1 MANNGA
7 NIIPERLIN
16 FRIWNDN
23 KDYMGVATVD
33 LPSIEAMTD
42 TVSGA
47 GIAGEVDSPV
57 LGHFGPLE
65 LTLKWRTIEEAAMTL
80 AQQKAHQLDIRGSQ
94 QVFDATS
101 GKYSTVPIRL
111 VTRLVPKGITIGSFE
126 PGATTDTESA
136 FEVLYIKLFVNSKE
150 MIEIDKFNYVAK
162 FGDDDALASVR
173 ADLGLN

>member
-16 FRIWNDN
+16 FRVWNEN
-23 KDYMGVATVD
+23 KDYIGVANVG

-57 LGHFGPLE
+57 LGHFGSLE
-65 LTLKWRTIEEAAMTL
+65 LTLNWRTIEEGALVL

-111 VTRLVPKGITIGSFE
+111 VTRLVPKGISIGSLE
-126 PGATTDTESA
+126 PGATTDTEST
-136 FEVLYIKLFVNSKE
+136 FEVLYMKLFVNNKE
-150 MIEIDKFNYVAK
+150 MVEIDKYNSVAK
-162 FGDDDALASVR
+162 FGENDVLASVR